1 MSTHQQAKPR
11 RANQSI
17 TEESRRPGTVKSKVG
32 WDAIEEPWTKR
43 IADFP
48 SADPTNFSH
57 MNRRTSPS
65 GVLFVVQ
72 CSTPV
77 TGASVIASRS
87 VIGES
92 RWFDDRMASR
102 SIDLRAGLAEHSRPE
117 LLLRAEESA
126 ELGRCRADD
135 LDAGGGHVALYVG
148 QREHRDHCV
157 LDLVDDWRRRSPW

>member
-17 TEESRRPGTVKSKVG
+17 AEDSGRPGTVKSKVG
-32 WDAIEEPWTKR
+32 CDAIDEPWTKR
-43 IADFP
+43 IAGFP
-48 SADPTNFSH
+48 SGDPTNFSH
-57 MNRRTSPS
+57 MKRRTSPS

-77 TGASVIASRS
+77 TGLSVIASRS

-92 RWFDDRMASR
+92 RWVAMESR
-102 SIDLRAGLAEHSRPE
+102 SIDLRAGLADHSRPE

-135 LDAGGGHVALYVG
+135 L
-148 QREHRDHCV
+148 
-157 LDLVDDWRRRSPW
+157 